1 MTDVTAGDAGRAF
14 DPRKDKGPWSEKNP
28 DELPDWA
35 GEGNKCVE
43 EIDEYMIRKGHMVAD
58 KDFFE
63 RENKRFERQAWLD
76 KQLDGAGSES
86 DDEMTIWEKMEAFGE
101 DAM

>member
-1 MTDVTAGDAGRAF
+1 MTDVTAGNAGRAF
-14 DPRKDKGPWSEKNP
+14 DPRKDQGPWFETNP

-35 GEGNKCVE
+35 AEGNKYIE

-63 RENKRFERQAWLD
+63 RENK
-76 KQLDGAGSES
+76 
-86 DDEMTIWEKMEAFGE
+86 KMEQRASVDKKLVRAYRE
-101 DAM
+101 TDDDMDLWDKMAAVDDDV